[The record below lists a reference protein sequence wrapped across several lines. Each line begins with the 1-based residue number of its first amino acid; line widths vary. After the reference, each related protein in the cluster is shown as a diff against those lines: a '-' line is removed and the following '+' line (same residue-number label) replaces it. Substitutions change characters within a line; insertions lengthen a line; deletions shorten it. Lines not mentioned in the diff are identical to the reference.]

1 MNIQTAS
8 PKQVIHDELES
19 RIKSVSSKI
28 ETLKA
33 RAETAKAS
41 AEIKA
46 IADLAVKK
54 VQLQQ
59 KLQELK
65 NSADQNWEQGKKHLD
80 SLVADFEKQVKAIET
95 KVHAN

>member
-1 MNIQTAS
+1 MSIETTS
-8 PKQVIHDELES
+8 PKQMIHDKLES
-19 RIKSVSSKI
+19 RINSVSSKL

-46 IADLAVKK
+46 VADLAVKK

-65 NSADQNWEQGKKHLD
+65 NSADHNWEEGKKHLD
-80 SLVADFEKQVKAIET
+80 SLVADFEKRVKAIET
-95 KVHAN
+95 KAHAN